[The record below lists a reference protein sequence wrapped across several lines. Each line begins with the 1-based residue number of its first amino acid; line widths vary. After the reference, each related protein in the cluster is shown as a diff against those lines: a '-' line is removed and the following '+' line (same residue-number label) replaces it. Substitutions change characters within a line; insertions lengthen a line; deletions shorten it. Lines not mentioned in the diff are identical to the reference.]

1 MREEKIG
8 LSFCLLLS
16 NQNFKQKIKWVEVNG
31 CDVESCYGNRLKCV
45 AVHPTEPHAL
55 FIVF

>member
-16 NQNFKQKIKWVEVNG
+16 NQNFKQKING
-31 CDVESCYGNRLKCV
+31 LRLMGVMLRV
-45 AVHPTEPHAL
+45 AMVTDSN
-55 FIVF
+55 VS